1 MRLQL
6 NPDCASFWVD
16 YLRHFTVEVSDGSS
30 PSVTINKLSRI
41 RKLLDYIDLHYD
53 TDIPLTKA
61 AEILGY
67 DAFHCSKTFK
77 AITGVSFITYLN
89 TVRIGKS
96 LDMLKNDDR
105 NILDIALDCGFNNA
119 RTFNRVFKEIT
130 QMTPSEYLQSMQ
142 QEHRRKGTTLPKIIQ
157 LFHTP
162 IVGSKFSPTN
172 QDLLFST
179 HEFKNKYFYYYFL
192 YFLPLF
198 S

>member
-1 MRLQL
+1 M
-6 NPDCASFWVD
+6 
-16 YLRHFTVEVSDGSS
+16 SDGSS

-142 QEHRRKGTTLPKIIQ
+142 QEHPQERDDTAQNHTIISYTDSW
-157 LFHTP
+157 L
-162 IVGSKFSPTN
+162 
-172 QDLLFST
+172 
-179 HEFKNKYFYYYFL
+179 
-192 YFLPLF
+192 
-198 S
+198 